1 MLDLPPH
8 QPGCQWHPEGL
19 GVELQLKHDVFLAW
33 CLEKRGWSRGRSKPY
48 DPWGLMV
55 QKSGKLTSWYGKF
68 QIPRYVQGFIHPN
81 PRWLAG
87 FPSSTLWLKILSPI
101 PNSQNSPGK
110 NIQDEWV
117 GNTWHVFI
125 ILLGVEICGNQW
137 EIIWVY
143 GTYQTSLKIKDTD
156 PLELTCPLTRLLLG
170 SSLLSEVM
178 FNIVQWPF
186 HGKKRATNSFELVQ
200 SHQNI
205 PLILQSK
212 HGGD

>member
-33 CLEKRGWSRGRSKPY
+33 WLEKRGGCRGRSKPY
-48 DPWGLMV
+48 DP
-55 QKSGKLTSWYGKF
+55 YGWWF
-68 QIPRYVQGFIHPN
+68 RN
-81 PRWLAG
+81 PV
-87 FPSSTLWLKILSPI
+87 
-101 PNSQNSPGK
+101 NSPVDMVDIPLCTKVFMYPRCLARFHHQHYGWK
-110 NIQDEWV
+110 FFHPSQTPKTHLEKTIQDEWL

-143 GTYQTSLKIKDTD
+143 GTYQTSLKIKDTH
-156 PLELTCPLTRLLLG
+156 PPELTCPLTRLLLG

-178 FNIVQWPF
+178 FNGLSTEKKVRQIVL
-186 HGKKRATNSFELVQ
+186 S
-200 SHQNI
+200 
-205 PLILQSK
+205 
-212 HGGD
+212 